1 MKKKIQFRGR
11 FNDVFIDKK
20 VKTGGVME
28 EYTAVITPS
37 GQFWNGLSSSE
48 QEEWRGKVREA
59 GENPEDPL
67 AYMRRMLPQS
77 PKGAE

>member
-1 MKKKIQFRGR
+1 MKKKIKFRGR

-20 VKTGGVME
+20 VKKGGAME

-48 QEEWRGKVREA
+48 QDEWRENVRGA
-59 GENPEDPL
+59 GEDPEDHL
-67 AYMRRMLPQS
+67 AYMRRMLPQP
-77 PKGAE
+77 PKGAK